1 MIDDKYTT
9 LINNLMEEK
18 KTLKDKISDIVSKYP
33 NDMML
38 GKKIREFVLNGGLE
52 K

>member
-1 MIDDKYTT
+1 MRGEYKKITE
-9 LINNLMEEK
+9 LELEK
-18 KTLKDKISDIVSKYP
+18 KTLNDKISDIVSKYP

-52 K
+52 E